1 MIVRAALGGARLR
14 VAPFRI
20 RHDLPR
26 NINRGRRT
34 GPATGIL
41 ALQLFL
47 DFVQRIPARIAD
59 MLLTMTLLDIQIAA
73 AQRTQTFAIFAHKAR
88 TGVASSTCSRSTS
101 SSRRP
106 SP

>member
-1 MIVRAALGGARLR
+1 LEVRACEWRRFGLGMTYLVTLIG
-14 VAPFRI
+14 
-20 RHDLPR
+20 
-26 NINRGRRT
+26 GRRT

-73 AQRTQTFAIFAHKAR
+73 AQRTQTFAIFAA
-88 TGVASSTCSRSTS
+88 
-101 SSRRP
+101 
-106 SP
+106 